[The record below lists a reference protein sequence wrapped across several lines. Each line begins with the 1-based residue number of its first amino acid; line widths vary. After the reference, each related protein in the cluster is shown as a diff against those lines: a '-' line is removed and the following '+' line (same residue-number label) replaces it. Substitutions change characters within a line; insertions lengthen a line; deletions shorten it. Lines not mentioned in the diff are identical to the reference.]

1 MVEIFILFIAYFL
14 KSYFNILDGLL
25 DALKF
30 IPTDKKDD
38 IYLLIYVAIL
48 NLILKFIGKLKNKI
62 VEENILNIEIISFNE
77 RDSISI
83 NNNPTILINRDFIG
97 EINLKVVIFGK
108 LRETKIVF
116 KFPNWIEV
124 QSSYFKKLNDEFYE
138 MDIYQLIGR
147 RKGILERIE
156 RDIKVLFILCED
168 FHGEMQITPEIENE
182 KKWGMRNYNFKKNTF
197 IIKHC
202 RKE

>member
-25 DALKF
+25 DALNF

-62 VEENILNIEIISFNE
+62 VEENILNIEIISFNK

-108 LRETKIVF
+108 LKETKIVF
-116 KFPNWIEV
+116 KFPNWVEV
-124 QSSYFKKLNDEFYE
+124 QSSYFKKLNDEF
-138 MDIYQLIGR
+138 
-147 RKGILERIE
+147 
-156 RDIKVLFILCED
+156 
-168 FHGEMQITPEIENE
+168 
-182 KKWGMRNYNFKKNTF
+182 
-197 IIKHC
+197 
-202 RKE
+202 